1 MRLRLPLALAL
12 GMVMLVTASAAAQ
25 GRVFVSAGGGVPA
38 HRITVAPPAVVA
50 SPGFVTVSAFHGLPH
65 AALVITPPRGIR
77 PGIPVLVTRPSATF
91 LPRTVVVSP
100 PVQGTAPRHRST
112 KGRRALGD
120 HGETHRFD
128 TSALHGNQTP
138 EPTD

>member
-12 GMVMLVTASAAAQ
+12 GMVMLVTASAAAH

-65 AALVITPPRGIR
+65 AALVITPPRVIR
-77 PGIPVLVTRPSATF
+77 PGTPVIVTRPSATCS
-91 LPRTVVVSP
+91 PRTVLVSP
-100 PVQGTAPRHRST
+100 PVQGSLPHRST
-112 KGRRALGD
+112 KGRRAQGD
-120 HGETHRFD
+120 HGGTYWFD
-128 TSALHGNQTP
+128 TSALHGNRTP
-138 EPTD
+138 GPTG